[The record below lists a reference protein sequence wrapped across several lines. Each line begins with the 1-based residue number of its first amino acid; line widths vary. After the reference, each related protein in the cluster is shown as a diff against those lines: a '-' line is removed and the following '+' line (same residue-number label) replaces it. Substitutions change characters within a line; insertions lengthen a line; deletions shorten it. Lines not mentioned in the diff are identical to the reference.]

1 MEEMLGYE
9 VGARAPP
16 DGGNG
21 ASAMMFTGRP
31 PTDATKS
38 RPLYCDPV
46 CSLLALGSTV
56 LLFDTCATKLR
67 GSVSAW

>member
-16 DGGNG
+16 DGENG

-31 PTDATKS
+31 PTDATKP
-38 RPLYCDPV
+38 RPLFL
-46 CSLLALGSTV
+46 CSCFASGFWLHSSFV
-56 LLFDTCATKLR
+56 
-67 GSVSAW
+67 